1 MVLPKPKRK
10 ELIIQFHNFL
20 GHPGIEKTT
29 KIMKDEYYWPN
40 MENDIS
46 RVIGECKECSNNKN
60 KNGRIRAPLQSI
72 IGEKPFQI
80 IGIDITGP
88 FKSTKYGYKYILGII
103 DYFSKYISLIPL
115 KNIEAENIAK
125 LLWSQWISKFGP
137 PEQIHSDCGSNFQSR
152 FFAEYCR
159 VLGIKKTFTSPYYP
173 QSDGLVE
180 RLFGTSKSMIAA
192 VLEERRS
199 QDWSEILPVIE
210 FGLRTTIQKSTNY
223 SPYEIVFGS
232 RAKLPISTIRARI
245 GHIEDYDDYVQRL
258 QQNLSDVHDK
268 VRKNMDKQREKVTG
282 RYNRNR
288 LHKEL
293 KLGDKVLVKNE
304 DKRGFEKKYIGP
316 FVIEEII
323 DNWTYVLYSD
333 QIKKR
338 IRRNYNQIK
347 VVNDKGTSDRTN
359 SAATSIW
366 SRRPP
371 TEVKTTRR
379 YSLRTTRNQMSRY
392 RSIVNEGM

>member
-1 MVLPKPKRK
+1 
-10 ELIIQFHNFL
+10 
-20 GHPGIEKTT
+20 
-29 KIMKDEYYWPN
+29 

-46 RVIGECKECSNNKN
+46 RVIGECKECSHNKN

-199 QDWSEILPVIE
+199 
-210 FGLRTTIQKSTNY
+210 
-223 SPYEIVFGS
+223 
-232 RAKLPISTIRARI
+232 
-245 GHIEDYDDYVQRL
+245 
-258 QQNLSDVHDK
+258 
-268 VRKNMDKQREKVTG
+268 
-282 RYNRNR
+282 
-288 LHKEL
+288 
-293 KLGDKVLVKNE
+293 
-304 DKRGFEKKYIGP
+304 
-316 FVIEEII
+316 
-323 DNWTYVLYSD
+323 
-333 QIKKR
+333 
-338 IRRNYNQIK
+338 
-347 VVNDKGTSDRTN
+347 
-359 SAATSIW
+359 
-366 SRRPP
+366 
-371 TEVKTTRR
+371 
-379 YSLRTTRNQMSRY
+379 
-392 RSIVNEGM
+392 